1 VVDLGPGDYRVCK
14 QALADVD
21 SHTGSGAR
29 ILGAVRYGGRQQ
41 WAAVV
46 ELWEEMAGKYGEIA
60 HIILWDDGKAT
71 VWDGSLESY
80 QDQDPLPWDEMRS

>member
-1 VVDLGPGDYRVCK
+1 
-14 QALADVD
+14 
-21 SHTGSGAR
+21 
-29 ILGAVRYGGRQQ
+29 
-41 WAAVV
+41 
-46 ELWEEMAGKYGEIA
+46 MAGKYGEIA